1 MKRDRN
7 DILRSITAL
16 LAEVNRVSVSLNTSK
31 VEKLSS
37 IEKVN
42 TLFLS
47 RQQISSVCDALIA
60 AATNQGSGVQRRQLE
75 SVVTSTLNSAIQNWM
90 NQSLKQIV
98 DEVVEQQLT
107 SSQANAKKQA
117 Y

>member
-1 MKRDRN
+1 
-7 DILRSITAL
+7 LRSITAL
-16 LAEVNRVSVSLNTSK
+16 LAEVNRVSASLNTSK

-42 TLFLS
+42 SFFLS
-47 RQQISSVCDALIA
+47 RQQISSVCDALIVA
-60 AATNQGSGVQRRQLE
+60 ANNHGSGVQRRQLE
-75 SVVTSTLNSAIQNWM
+75 SAVTSTLNSAIQNWM

-107 SSQANAKKQA
+107 TSQTSAKKRA